1 MNITLKPDHNKFIEA
16 QVKSGKYSSVDE
28 VIAATLELLADRSD
42 RQQSDRYQEW
52 VDETRPKVSA
62 GLAQLERGEGIDG
75 EIVIARLREKFRKMR
90 ENQQ

>member
-28 VIAATLELLADRSD
+28 VIAAALELLADRSD
-42 RQQSDRYQEW
+42 LQQSDGYQEW
-52 VDETRPKVSA
+52 VDETRPKVAA

-75 EIVIARLREKFRKMR
+75 EVVIARLREKFRKMR

>member
-16 QVKSGKYSSVDE
+16 QVESGKYSSVDE
-28 VIAATLELLADRSD
+28 VIAAALELLADRSEHP
-42 RQQSDRYQEW
+42 QSDRYQEW
-52 VDETRPKVSA
+52 VDETRPKVAA

>member
-28 VIAATLELLADRSD
+28 VIAAALELLADRSD
-42 RQQSDRYQEW
+42 RQQSDLYQEW
-52 VDETRPKVSA
+52 VDETRPKVAA

-75 EIVIARLREKFRKMR
+75 ETVITRLREKFRKMR